1 MVNSR
6 NKGAAF
12 ERIIVNKINSF
23 CEANGFDETVKRNL
37 DQYQSKGMADIYWRN
52 FAIECKCYAGKG
64 TTFAQEKWWTQACE
78 SAKEG
83 LIPVLIYKYNRNK
96 TRYVMPAALILN
108 STLLRTPL
116 NHQSVMVGYVDDLC
130 KDIDVILENAHNI

>member
-12 ERIIVNKINSF
+12 ERSIVKLINDF
-23 CEANGFDETVKRNL
+23 CEKRGLNETVKRNL
-37 DQYQSKGMADIYWRN
+37 DQYQNKGMADIYWRN

-64 TTFAQEKWWTQACE
+64 STFAQEKWWAQACE
-78 SAKEG
+78 SAGED

-96 TRYVMPAALILN
+96 ARYVLPAAL
-108 STLLRTPL
+108 LLKEVPL
-116 NHQSVMVGYVDDLC
+116 NNQSVIVGYVDDLC
-130 KDIDVILENAHNI
+130 NDIDVILNHAHNI

>member
-12 ERIIVNKINSF
+12 ERVIVRLINEF
-23 CEANGFDETVKRNL
+23 CEKRGLDETVKRNL

-64 TTFAQEKWWTQACE
+64 TTFAQEKWWAQACE
-78 SAKEG
+78 SAGDK

-96 TRYVMPAALILN
+96 PRYVIPAALILN
-108 STLLRTPL
+108 GTTLS
-116 NHQSVMVGYVDDLC
+116 NQSVMVGYVDDLH
-130 KDIDVILENAHNI
+130 KNIDVILENAHYI

>member
-1 MVNSR
+1 VRQMGLMRELKEILTSTIAKAWLISIGVILQLS
-6 NKGAAF
+6 AS
-12 ERIIVNKINSF
+12 V
-23 CEANGFDETVKRNL
+23 
-37 DQYQSKGMADIYWRN
+37 M
-52 FAIECKCYAGKG
+52 
-64 TTFAQEKWWTQACE
+64 KWWTQACE

>member
-12 ERIIVNKINSF
+12 ERVIVRLINEF
-23 CEANGFDETVKRNL
+23 CEKRGLDETVKRNL

-64 TTFAQEKWWTQACE
+64 TTFAQEKWWAQACE
-78 SAKEG
+78 SAGEN

-96 TRYVMPAALILN
+96 PRYVIPAALILN
-108 STLLRTPL
+108 GTPL
-116 NHQSVMVGYVDDLC
+116 SNQSVMVGYVDDLH
-130 KDIDVILENAHNI
+130 KNIDVILENAHYI

>member
-12 ERIIVNKINSF
+12 ERIIVNKINDL
-23 CEANGFDETVKRNL
+23 CEAKGFDERVKRNL

-64 TTFAQEKWWTQACE
+64 TTFAQEKWWAQVCE
-78 SAKEG
+78 SAGED

-108 STLLRTPL
+108 GTPL
-116 NHQSVMVGYVDDLC
+116 SNQSVMVGYVDDLC
-130 KDIDVILENAHNI
+130 KDINVILNNADNI

>member
-12 ERIIVNKINSF
+12 ERVIVRLINDF
-23 CEANGFDETVKRNL
+23 CEKRGLDETVKRNL

-64 TTFAQEKWWTQACE
+64 TTFAQEKWWAQACE
-78 SAKEG
+78 SAGEN

-96 TRYVMPAALILN
+96 PRYVIPAALILN
-108 STLLRTPL
+108 GTTLS
-116 NHQSVMVGYVDDLC
+116 NQSVMVGYVDDLH
-130 KDIDVILENAHNI
+130 KNIDVILENAHYI

>member
-12 ERIIVNKINSF
+12 ERVIVRLINEF
-23 CEANGFDETVKRNL
+23 CEKRGLDETVKRNL

-64 TTFAQEKWWTQACE
+64 TTFAQEKWWAQACE
-78 SAKEG
+78 SAGEN

-96 TRYVMPAALILN
+96 PRYVMPAALILN
-108 STLLRTPL
+108 GTPL
-116 NHQSVMVGYVDDLC
+116 SNQSVMVGYVDDLH
-130 KDIDVILENAHNI
+130 KNIDVILENAHYI

>member
-12 ERIIVNKINSF
+12 ERSIVKLINDF
-23 CEANGFDETVKRNL
+23 CEKRGLDETVKRNL
-37 DQYQSKGMADIYWRN
+37 DQYQNKGMADIYWRN

-64 TTFAQEKWWTQACE
+64 STFAQEKWWAQACE
-78 SAKEG
+78 SAGED

-96 TRYVMPAALILN
+96 ARYVLPAAL
-108 STLLRTPL
+108 LLKEVPL
-116 NHQSVMVGYVDDLC
+116 NNQSVIVGYVDDLC
-130 KDIDVILENAHNI
+130 NDIDVILNHAHNI